1 MGDGQA
7 QPGAARAGP
16 ADVSTEAA
24 ILEQSVGLFGRHSNA
39 GVSDGEPDAVR
50 PVLPDRRHVETHLS
64 VSREFQRVTEEVEKA
79 LAELRAIADH
89 DADFGIDIRFQP
101 IAVAVLADVE
111 AGNDGRHERSDVD
124 DIALEGG
131 LAGDRKST
139 RLNSS
144 H

>member
-50 PVLPDRRHVETHLS
+50 PVLPDRRHVETNLS
-64 VSREFQRVTEEVEKA
+64 VSREFQRVTEEDEKA
-79 LAELRAIADH
+79 VQELRALADH
-89 DADFGIDIRFQP
+89 DPDFGHEIRIQP
-101 IAVAVLADVE
+101 TAVA
-111 AGNDGRHERSDVD
+111 
-124 DIALEGG
+124 G
-131 LAGDRKST
+131 L
-139 RLNSS
+139 
-144 H
+144 